1 MKFDKTAL
9 AGMLAVSAAVLAG
22 CDERVCVDK
31 QGRRVPAQYCG
42 GQSGGGMSGAG
53 IGAYYLVSGWR
64 GGGVGTVGSFSGV
77 ARGGFGGEAAGHG
90 GGVGGE

>member
-1 MKFDKTAL
+1 MKIDKTAL

-31 QGRRVPAQYCG
+31 QGRRVAEQYCG
-42 GQSGGGMSGAG
+42 AHGGGGVGGAVAG
-53 IGAYYLVSGWR
+53 YYFVSGWR
-64 GGGVGTVGSFSGV
+64 GGGIGTVDGAA

-90 GGVGGE
+90 GGAGGE

>member
-1 MKFDKTAL
+1 MKFDKTAI

-22 CDERVCVDK
+22 CDDRVCVDK

-42 GQSGGGMSGAG
+42 GHSGGGMGG
-53 IGAYYLVSGWR
+53 FGGYYMVSGWR
-64 GGGVGTVGSFSGV
+64 GGGVGTVGSFDGV

-90 GGVGGE
+90 GAGGE